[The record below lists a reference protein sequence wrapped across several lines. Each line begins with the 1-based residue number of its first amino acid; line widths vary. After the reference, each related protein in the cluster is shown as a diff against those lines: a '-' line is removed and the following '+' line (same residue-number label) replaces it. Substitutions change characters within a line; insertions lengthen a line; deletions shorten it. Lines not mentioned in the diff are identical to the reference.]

1 MDDGEV
7 CIDDGLLRYLYNPN
21 FSPHRDGIQ
30 NNLDNCPDVI
40 NSDQHDAD
48 DDGLGD
54 ECDPDADN
62 DGIPNEMDNC
72 HLVYNPDQR
81 DTNNNGQGDA
91 CDGDLDLDKVVDF
104 LDNCPN
110 NSKIYATDFR

>member
-1 MDDGEV
+1 M
-7 CIDDGLLRYLYNPN
+7 
-21 FSPHRDGIQ
+21 
-30 NNLDNCPDVI
+30 I

-62 DGIPNEMDNC
+62 DGIPNEFDNC

-81 DTNNNGQGDA
+81 DSNKNGQGDV
-91 CDGDLDLDKVVDF
+91 CDGDTDVDNVEDY

-110 NSKIYATDFR
+110 NSKIYATDFRWALATWEIGELV

>member
-1 MDDGEV
+1 MTWEL
-7 CIDDGLLRYLYNPN
+7 IPYLHHTNVP
-21 FSPHRDGIQ
+21 PCRDGVQ
-30 NNLDNCPDVI
+30 DNLDNCPDVI
-40 NSDQHDAD
+40 NSDQHDSD
-48 DDGLGD
+48 NDGLGD

-62 DGIPNEMDNC
+62 DGIPNENDNC
-72 HLVYNPDQR
+72 FLIYNPDQS

-91 CDGDLDLDKVVDF
+91 CDGDADKDKVEDF